1 MPVFHRLIL
10 ALFALFLI
18 SCEMNSVNKTV
29 IYEPKKE
36 APLEEE
42 VIVRDLNAI
51 ETFQNL
57 PLSSLIENYG
67 EPNFTKLEMTYEFHR
82 YNANNCRVFIQNNT
96 NDKKIVNITIYNFQ
110 RNTFA
115 KKFDLNFCS

>member
-110 RNTFA
+110 KNTFA

>member
-67 EPNFTKLEMTYEFHR
+67 EPNFTKLEMAYEFHR

-110 RNTFA
+110 KNTFA